1 MNANVISITN
11 YLCSLMKNRN
21 IYLFLTGL
29 LLISFTIPSCKK
41 EKLTSIPTLLTT
53 GTWQLGS
60 IQEYHYLGSQQ
71 TKLDTI
77 DINSTQ
83 IFKFNKDMTCSYTN
97 FDDKEGTVT
106 GKWSLDKT
114 SLYLFADI
122 TFPEVTSAGTKQ
134 PFINSHMT
142 SLGEFSLVMETGD
155 IQTYYNA
162 TDKRTIRRYGFVR
175 IKPGN

>member
-1 MNANVISITN
+1 MKNKNIYFFIAGLFVIS
-11 YLCSLMKNRN
+11 
-21 IYLFLTGL
+21 L
-29 LLISFTIPSCKK
+29 LANSCKK
-41 EKLTSIPTLLTT
+41 EKLTSIPSLLTT
-53 GTWQLGS
+53 GKWQLGS

-71 TKLDTI
+71 TSLDTI
-77 DINSTQ
+77 KIDSTQ
-83 IFKFNKDMTCSYTN
+83 IFKFNQDMTCSYTN
-97 FDDKEGTVT
+97 FDNKAGTLT
-106 GKWSLDKT
+106 GRWSLDNT

-175 IKPGN
+175 IKP